1 MVEQSNG
8 WKRFWNS
15 GRFWKALVAVVGYIV
30 MYQLAGLALGPL
42 VGDQIDK
49 DNLFAT
55 PASVF
60 FGLGAA
66 IVVGSIILI
75 VFTASV
81 GWLRPLFAKQPI
93 GGRWWMWIFVLLV
106 ITPIVL
112 RFVGIDYGFYGADVV
127 VTSLFVGLLIGF
139 AEELLYRGI
148 VVKILRDAGHRE
160 WIVAV
165 GSALLFALSH
175 SINLLVGQ
183 PVIVVLLTVVYTFG
197 FGILMYLVMRVTGNL
212 VWAMLVHAMTDPTT
226 FLAAGAV
233 DASTGVAHSPILDI
247 AGPFNI
253 IFFVAALVA
262 LIFIRGRV
270 AQPAH
275 V

>member
-1 MVEQSNG
+1 MIEQSNG

-30 MYQLAGLALGPL
+30 LYQLAGLALGPF
-42 VGDQIDK
+42 VGDQIDQ

-66 IVVGSIILI
+66 IVVGSIILL
-75 VFTASV
+75 VFIASV

-93 GGRWWMWIFVLLV
+93 GGRWWMWFFVVLV

-127 VTSLFVGLLIGF
+127 ATSLFVGLLIGF

-165 GSALLFALSH
+165 SSALLFALSH

-212 VWAMLVHAMTDPTT
+212 VWAMLAHAMTDPTT

-233 DASTGVAHSPILDI
+233 DASSGVAHSPILDI

-253 IFFVAALVA
+253 IFFVAALIA

-270 AQPAH
+270 AHPAH

>member
-1 MVEQSNG
+1 MIEQSNG
-8 WKRFWNS
+8 WKHFWNS

-30 MYQLAGLALGPL
+30 LYQLAGLALGPL

-106 ITPIVL
+106 IIPIVL

>member
-1 MVEQSNG
+1 M
-8 WKRFWNS
+8 
-15 GRFWKALVAVVGYIV
+15 
-30 MYQLAGLALGPL
+30 
-42 VGDQIDK
+42 
-49 DNLFAT
+49 
-55 PASVF
+55 
-60 FGLGAA
+60 
-66 IVVGSIILI
+66 
-75 VFTASV
+75 
-81 GWLRPLFAKQPI
+81 
-93 GGRWWMWIFVLLV
+93 
-106 ITPIVL
+106 
-112 RFVGIDYGFYGADVV
+112 
-127 VTSLFVGLLIGF
+127 
-139 AEELLYRGI
+139 
-148 VVKILRDAGHRE
+148 
-160 WIVAV
+160 
-165 GSALLFALSH
+165 
-175 SINLLVGQ
+175 
-183 PVIVVLLTVVYTFG
+183 IVVLLTVVYTFG